1 MHTITTENKN
11 FKKKTH
17 ILQLVLD
24 DIYIYLSI
32 YLTHTRYVYRKILH
46 VHLQFEGAYLSDG
59 KGLNNWDV
67 YTHKPGDMTSH
78 FSLSML
84 I

>member
-1 MHTITTENKN
+1 M
-11 FKKKTH
+11 
-17 ILQLVLD
+17 
-24 DIYIYLSI
+24 IYIYI
-32 YLTHTRYVYRKILH
+32 YIFIFISYTHTRYVYRKILH

-67 YTHKPGDMTSH
+67 YTHKPGDMTSQ
-78 FSLSML
+78 FSSSVL

>member
-1 MHTITTENKN
+1 MHTITTENTN
-11 FKKKTH
+11 FKKTH
-17 ILQLVLD
+17 ILQLMLD
-24 DIYIYLSI
+24 DIYILH
-32 YLTHTRYVYRKILH
+32 THTQDTYTEKSYMYT
-46 VHLQFEGAYLSDG
+46 LQFEGAYLSDG

-67 YTHKPGDMTSH
+67 YTHKPGDMTSY